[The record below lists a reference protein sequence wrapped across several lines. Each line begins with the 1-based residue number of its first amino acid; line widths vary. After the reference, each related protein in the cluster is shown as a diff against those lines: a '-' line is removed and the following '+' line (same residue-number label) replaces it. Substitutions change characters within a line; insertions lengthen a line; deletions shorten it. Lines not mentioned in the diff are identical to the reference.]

1 MASTK
6 KADSSVVK
14 YTRAGAGLRRSL
26 PGLGAVVGLFPRTT
40 EALGKFAL
48 KSLEYRVKPSA
59 AGDGVDTVVAF
70 RARAT
75 PLVPPKAPYA
85 ATLLTKSVSVEPAD
99 GSGRVARAL

>member
-1 MASTK
+1 M
-6 KADSSVVK
+6 
-14 YTRAGAGLRRSL
+14 
-26 PGLGAVVGLFPRTT
+26 GLFPRTT

-75 PLVPPKAPYA
+75 PLLPPPAIRVENALDATTAP
-85 ATLLTKSVSVEPAD
+85 
-99 GSGRVARAL
+99 